1 MLVDVD
7 AAKCCI
13 YGTTCAMRGLVVGS
27 IVICVVTGDMG

>member
-13 YGTTCAMRGLVVGS
+13 YGTTWAMRGLVVGS
-27 IVICVVTGDMG
+27 IAMETGDMG